1 MSLTHIL
8 NQVTLNVFDDCLQR
22 ISLNIETDSSIA
34 TDVLTIVAPIFNGL
48 ENFVK
53 DAVEAITDKK
63 SQLVVVLDTGGGVV
77 EVVERMVNI
86 IRHHYNFITFIV
98 PDRAMSAGTIFV
110 MSGDRILM
118 NYFSVLGP
126 IDPQLEKDGKM
137 IPVLAYL
144 DQFEKLQQS
153 SAKGT
158 LTTADMVLL
167 QKLDLAE
174 LQWFEQAKELSIDL
188 LKKWLSTYK
197 FKNWTTHKTSGNSVT
212 MEEKEERAVEVATM
226 LCNNRLWHSHGRG
239 LSKEVLTNELKLL
252 IDDIDTI
259 TDLGSNLSYYFSN
272 IRDYMSREEKQ
283 IFIHCRG
290 YMT

>member
-8 NQVTLNVFDDCLQR
+8 NHVTRNIFDTNLADIEDCLEQEAG
-22 ISLNIETDSSIA
+22 IK
-34 TDVLTIVAPIFNGL
+34 TDVLTIVAPIFSGL
-48 ENFVK
+48 EHFVK
-53 DAVEAITDKK
+53 DAIDSIQAKNENLTVI
-63 SQLVVVLDTGGGVV
+63 LDTGGGVV
-77 EVVERMVNI
+77 EVVERMVTI
-86 IRHHYNFITFIV
+86 IRKHYKHITFIV
-98 PDRAMSAGTIFV
+98 QDRAMSAGTIFV

-118 NYFSVLGP
+118 SYFSVLGP

-144 DQFEKLQQS
+144 DQFEKLKGA
-153 SAKGT
+153 SAQGT
-158 LTTADMVLL
+158 LTTAEMVLL

-197 FKNWTTHKTSGNSVT
+197 FKNWTNHKTSGKPVS
-212 MEEKEERAVEVATM
+212 MQEKEERAVEVATM

-259 TDLGSNLSYYFSN
+259 ISLGDNLANYFAN
-272 IRDYMSREEKQ
+272 LRDYMTREERH
-283 IFIHCRG
+283 IFIQSRG
-290 YMT
+290 YML

>member
-1 MSLTHIL
+1 MSLTYIL
-8 NQVTLNVFDDCLQR
+8 NQVTNNVFENNLQEIAQCLE
-22 ISLNIETDSSIA
+22 LNTGVE

-53 DAVEAITDKK
+53 GAVESIDQKK
-63 SQLVVVLDTGGGVV
+63 QHLAVILDTGGGVV

-86 IRHHYNFITFIV
+86 IRHHYSHITFIV

-118 NYFSVLGP
+118 SYYSVLGP

-144 DQFEKLQQS
+144 DQYEKLKLAS
-153 SAKGT
+153 TNGT
-158 LTTADMVLL
+158 LTTADIVLL
-167 QKLDLAE
+167 EKLDLAE

-188 LKKWLSTYK
+188 LKQWLSTYK
-197 FKNWTTHKTSGNSVT
+197 FKNWAKHKTSGEAVT
-212 MEEKEERAVEVATM
+212 IEEKEERAVEVATQ
-226 LCNNRLWHSHGRG
+226 LCNNRIWHSHGRG
-239 LSKEVLTNELKLL
+239 LSKEVLTNQLKLL

-259 TDLGSNLSYYFSN
+259 NNLGDHLSNYFSN
-272 IRDYMSREEKQ
+272 LRDYMAKEEKH

-290 YMT
+290 YMI

>member
-1 MSLTHIL
+1 MSLNNIL
-8 NQVTLNVFDDCLQR
+8 NHVTKNIFDDNLDR
-22 ISLNIETDSSIA
+22 ISNVLTQNSRAE
-34 TDVLTIVAPIFNGL
+34 TDVLTIISPIFNGL

-53 DAVEAITDKK
+53 EAVESIPDKK
-63 SQLVVVLDTGGGVV
+63 PHLAVILDTGGGVV
-77 EVVERMVNI
+77 EVVERMVNT
-86 IRHHYNFITFIV
+86 IRHHYQHITFIV
-98 PDRAMSAGTIFV
+98 QDRAMSAGTIFV

-144 DQFEKLQQS
+144 DQFEKLKEAS
-153 SAKGT
+153 LKGS

-197 FKNWTTHKTSGNSVT
+197 FKNWTTHKTSGSPVILS
-212 MEEKEERAVEVATM
+212 EKEARAVEVATA
-226 LCNNRLWHSHGRG
+226 LCNNRQWHSHGRG
-239 LSKEVLTNELKLL
+239 LSKEILTSELKLV
-252 IDDIDTI
+252 IDDIDAI
-259 TDLGSNLSYYFSN
+259 TDLGENLVSYFSY
-272 IRDYMSREEKQ
+272 IRDYMMRENKNL
-283 IFIHCRG
+283 FIHSRG
-290 YMT
+290 YML

>member
-8 NQVTLNVFDDCLQR
+8 NQVTLNIFENNLQEIEKCLEQEAG
-22 ISLNIETDSSIA
+22 IK
-34 TDVLTIVAPIFNGL
+34 TDVLTIVAPIFSGL

-53 DAVEAITDKK
+53 GAIESIDNKNTHLAVI
-63 SQLVVVLDTGGGVV
+63 LDTGGGVV
-77 EVVERMVNI
+77 EVVERMVTI
-86 IRHHYNFITFIV
+86 IRKHYQHITFIV

-118 NYFSVLGP
+118 SYFSVLGP

-144 DQFEKLQQS
+144 DQFEKLKQA
-153 SAKGT
+153 SATGV

-197 FKNWTTHKTSGNSVT
+197 FKNWTHHKTSHQPVT
-212 MEEKEERAVEVATM
+212 LQEKEKRAVEVATM

-239 LSKEVLTNELKLL
+239 LSKEVLTNDLKLL

-259 TDLGSNLSYYFSN
+259 NLLGDNLANYFAN
-272 IRDYMSREEKQ
+272 LRDYMAREERH
-283 IFIHCRG
+283 IFIQCRG
-290 YMT
+290 YIL

>member
-8 NQVTLNVFDDCLQR
+8 NHVTNNVFENNLHEIA
-22 ISLNIETDSSIA
+22 ISLEEESGVR
-34 TDVLTIVAPIFNGL
+34 TDVLTIVAPIFSGL

-53 DAVEAITDKK
+53 DAVEAIDNKAE
-63 SQLVVVLDTGGGVV
+63 SLAVILDTGGGVV
-77 EVVERMVNI
+77 EVVERMVTV
-86 IRHHYNFITFIV
+86 IRRHYSYITFIV

-118 NYFSVLGP
+118 SYFSVLGP

-144 DQFEKLQQS
+144 DQFEKLKD
-153 SAKGT
+153 AATKGV

-197 FKNWTTHKTSGNSVT
+197 FKNWTHHKTCGSIVT
-212 MEEKEERAVEVATM
+212 LDEKEERAVEVATM

-239 LSKEVLTNELKLL
+239 LSKDVLTNELKLL

-259 TDLGSNLSYYFSN
+259 NTLGDNLAQYFAN
-272 IRDYMSREEKQ
+272 LRDYMAREEKH

-290 YMT
+290 YML

>member
-8 NQVTLNVFDDCLQR
+8 NQVTLNVFDDCLQK
-22 ISLNIETDSSIA
+22 ISSCIELDSTTT
-34 TDVLTIVAPIFNGL
+34 TDVLTLVAPIFNGL
-48 ENFVK
+48 ETFVK
-53 DAVEAITDKK
+53 DAVESIPDKK
-63 SQLVVVLDTGGGVV
+63 EQLAVILDTGGGIV
-77 EVVERMVNI
+77 EVVERMVSI
-86 IRHHYNFITFIV
+86 IRYHYSHITFIV
-98 PDRAMSAGTIFV
+98 PDKAMSAGTIFV

-144 DQFEKLQQS
+144 DQYEKLQES
-153 SAKGT
+153 STKGV

-197 FKNWTTHKTSGNSVT
+197 FKNWTTHKTSGNEVT
-212 MEEKEERAVEVATM
+212 REQKEGRAVEIARM
-226 LCNNRLWHSHGRG
+226 LCDNKLWHSHGRG
-239 LSKEVLTNELKLL
+239 LSKDVLTNELKLL

-259 TDLGSNLSYYFSN
+259 PELGNNLSYYFAN
-272 IRDYMSREEKQ
+272 IRDYMAREDKH

>member
-1 MSLTHIL
+1 MSLTYIL
-8 NQVTLNVFDDCLQR
+8 NQVTNNVFENNLHE
-22 ISLNIETDSSIA
+22 ISLCLEMDTGVS

-53 DAVEAITDKK
+53 GAVESIPQKK
-63 SQLVVVLDTGGGVV
+63 DQLAVILDTGGGVV

-86 IRHHYNFITFIV
+86 IRHHYKHITFIV

-118 NYFSVLGP
+118 SYYSVLGP

-144 DQFEKLQQS
+144 DQFEKLKEA
-153 SAKGT
+153 SANGS
-158 LTTADMVLL
+158 LTTADIVLL
-167 QKLDLAE
+167 EKLDLAE

-197 FKNWTTHKTSGNSVT
+197 FKNWTHHKSSGSPVT
-212 MEEKEERAVEVATM
+212 LDEKEERAVEVATQ
-226 LCNNRLWHSHGRG
+226 LCNNRIWHSHGRG
-239 LSKEVLTNELKLL
+239 LSKDVLTNELKLL

-259 TDLGSNLSYYFSN
+259 NTLNDHLSSYFANL
-272 IRDYMSREEKQ
+272 RDYMAREEKH

-290 YMT
+290 YMV

>member
-1 MSLTHIL
+1 MRS
-8 NQVTLNVFDDCLQR
+8 R
-22 ISLNIETDSSIA
+22 ISLIGVVQIYGSISIP

-53 DAVEAITDKK
+53 GAVESIDNKQQ
-63 SQLVVVLDTGGGVV
+63 QLAVILDTGGGVV

-86 IRHHYNFITFIV
+86 IRHHYSHITFIV

-118 NYFSVLGP
+118 SYYSVLGP

-144 DQFEKLQQS
+144 DQYEKLKLAS
-153 SAKGT
+153 TNGT
-158 LTTADMVLL
+158 LTTADIVLL
-167 QKLDLAE
+167 EKLDLAE

-188 LKKWLSTYK
+188 LKQWLSTYK
-197 FKNWTTHKTSGNSVT
+197 FKNWTNHKTSGDIVT
-212 MEEKEERAVEVATM
+212 IEEKEERAVEVATQ
-226 LCNNRLWHSHGRG
+226 LCNNRIWHSHGRG
-239 LSKEVLTNELKLL
+239 LSKDVLTNQLKLL

-259 TDLGSNLSYYFSN
+259 NNLGDHLSNYFSN
-272 IRDYMSREEKQ
+272 LRDYMAKEEKH

-290 YMT
+290 YMI